1 MSDQNNEKRPYK
13 FYPTK
18 FTLGLRLAVGA
29 YLLYTSYK
37 LLDGVQTGEGREKI
51 FIGLFM
57 ILFLIIGLL
66 LFSFSA
72 YFLLKG
78 RYEGG
83 PADLNPKPGEDEAS
97 GDTEVQAPIEASAD
111 AQEEKTTDQSSD
123 TE

>member
-1 MSDQNNEKRPYK
+1 MDNQNNEQRPFK

-37 LLDGVQTGEGREKI
+37 LLDGVQTGEGREKL

-66 LFSFSA
+66 LVVFSA

-78 RYEGG
+78 RYVGG
-83 PADLNPKPGEDEAS
+83 PADLNPKPDEDEAAGEPEAPAAIETS
-97 GDTEVQAPIEASAD
+97 QDTPKEAS
-111 AQEEKTTDQSSD
+111 DQSSD
-123 TE
+123 TQ

>member
-1 MSDQNNEKRPYK
+1 MSEQNEEKRPFKY
-13 FYPTK
+13 YPTK

-37 LLDGVQTGEGREKI
+37 LLDGVQTGAGRAKI

-57 ILFLIIGLL
+57 VLFLIIGLL

-83 PADLNPKPGEDEAS
+83 PADLNPKPEEGEANEESEAP
-97 GDTEVQAPIEASAD
+97 AAIEASED
-111 AQEEKTTDQSSD
+111 APAEASDQNSD

>member
-1 MSDQNNEKRPYK
+1 MSEQNNEKRPYK

-66 LFSFSA
+66 LLVFSA

-83 PADLNPKPGEDEAS
+83 PADLNPKAEENEAPKETQAPASIEADIQAEEAS
-97 GDTEVQAPIEASAD
+97 
-111 AQEEKTTDQSSD
+111 DQNPD
-123 TE
+123 NE